1 MVTHLFVVDDKRHRD
16 LSIVGPLQA
25 LEAFLSVAFEVSGEG
40 IVWRCGVDFRHVGIC
55 LCEMKLGLVRSGSCS
70 NGY

>member
-1 MVTHLFVVDDKRHRD
+1 LIVAHLFVVDDKRHRD

-55 LCEMKLGLVRSGSCS
+55 
-70 NGY
+70 